1 MKWGV
6 IMEKG
11 FILSLIFAAIIAI
24 FALNNSAKVM
34 IDFVFTEVEMSQ
46 AIVILISAIFGAVVA
61 AIFSGVRSLKSGRK
75 VKGLNSEIH
84 ELTER
89 NSELRLD
96 LKSKD
101 TQIRNLSREIVDSPH
116 QGVKMEDEDKKNI
129 GAVIVDEKLLEMHRD
144 SEDKN

>member
-24 FALNNSAKVM
+24 FALNNSSMVM
-34 IDFVFTEVEMSQ
+34 IDFIFTEVEMSQ

-75 VKGLNSEIH
+75 VKGLNTEIH

-89 NSELRLD
+89 NSELRVD
-96 LKSKD
+96 LQSKD
-101 TQIRNLSREIVDSPH
+101 HQIKNLSKEIVESPY
-116 QGVKMEDEDKKNI
+116 QGVKMQDERKKNI
-129 GAVIVDEKLLEMHRD
+129 GAVIVDEKLLQMQRD
-144 SEDKN
+144 KEEDK

>member
-24 FALNNSAKVM
+24 FALNNSSMVM
-34 IDFVFTEVEMSQ
+34 IDFIFTEVEMSQ

-89 NSELRLD
+89 NSELRVD
-96 LKSKD
+96 LQSKD
-101 TQIRNLSREIVDSPH
+101 HQIKNLSKEIVESPY
-116 QGVKMEDEDKKNI
+116 QGVKMQDKGKKNI
-129 GAVIVDEKLLEMHRD
+129 GAVIVDEKLLQMQRD
-144 SEDKN
+144 KEEDK